1 VQYGDIFKTKN
12 YPNLKQ
18 IIQISHKTINGTEKF
33 KHCLNYS
40 KSYMT
45 NLSLPELKNENVF
58 EIYTEKGVK
67 TINHED
73 TLKRIQEF
81 TQNIHSEYTNIV
93 NSAPIYYPANFTL
106 GFLGGLASK
115 SYNVIP
121 GTYNFVDMLKL
132 IDTQQSPLFI
142 GEDNLLDIQIAKDKV
157 EDVKKITGV
166 VKDVVIFTTEE
177 GLAKKNTDSF
187 KNIFGKA
194 NIHFYDEYS
203 FRKL

>member
-1 VQYGDIFKTKN
+1 MQYGDIFSSKA

-18 IIQISHKTINGTEKF
+18 IIQISHKTIPGTNKY

-58 EIYTEKGVK
+58 EIYSEAGVK

-73 TLKRIQEF
+73 ALKRINEF
-81 TQNIHSEYTNIV
+81 SQNIHTEYSNIV
-93 NSAPIYYPANFTL
+93 NSAPIYYPVNFTL
-106 GFLGGLASK
+106 GLLGGLNSK
-115 SYNVIP
+115 SYSVIP

-132 IDTQQSPLFI
+132 IDSQKAPLFI
-142 GEDNLLDIQIAKDKV
+142 GEHNILDIQIAKDKL
-157 EDVKKITGV
+157 EDVKKITNA
-166 VKDVVIFTTEE
+166 VKDVVIFANE
-177 GLAKKNTDSF
+177 GEMKKKNSDNF
-187 KNIFGKA
+187 KSIFGKA
-194 NIHFYDEYS
+194 NLHFYDEYS